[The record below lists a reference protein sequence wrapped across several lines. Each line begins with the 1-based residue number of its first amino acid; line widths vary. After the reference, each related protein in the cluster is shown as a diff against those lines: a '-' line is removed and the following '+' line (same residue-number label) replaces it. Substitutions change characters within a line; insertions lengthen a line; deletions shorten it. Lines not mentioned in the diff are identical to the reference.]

1 MFCAHSFKTP
11 CDSRAVDNSSFHS
24 LIIVLRIGIMEKRD
38 IRIFVKL
45 TEAEKKQV
53 LSYAKDK
60 GVTLSSYVRKAI
72 LNPVFISSTDM
83 KTVIEINKIGN
94 NINQLVHQA
103 NKFSYDENIRESIQR
118 VEVLME
124 EVREFIKKI
133 I

>member
-1 MFCAHSFKTP
+1 
-11 CDSRAVDNSSFHS
+11 
-24 LIIVLRIGIMEKRD
+24 MENRD

>member
-1 MFCAHSFKTP
+1 
-11 CDSRAVDNSSFHS
+11 
-24 LIIVLRIGIMEKRD
+24 MEKRD